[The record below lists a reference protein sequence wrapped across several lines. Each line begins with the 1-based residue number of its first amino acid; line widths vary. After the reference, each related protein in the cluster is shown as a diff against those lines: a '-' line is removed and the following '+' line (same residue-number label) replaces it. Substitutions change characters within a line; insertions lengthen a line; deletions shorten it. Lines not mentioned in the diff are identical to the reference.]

1 MPDCTWVPLLWRL
14 PARHST
20 ENKEGLTTFVHTQ
33 LEWNPDIKGYSQCLE
48 EEDHSFPVEDILEPS
63 CDQKKKSIINFWP
76 FEAGCSLPPFPKLTL
91 LTFGNMCFVW
101 WQNTALESGVLS
113 QSLVWEQSQASRQLL
128 SLQEQ
133 MGWIIFWRAVRS
145 KTEEDAV
152 QLTEV
157 QNC

>member
-1 MPDCTWVPLLWRL
+1 MGAIAVKAASKTFYRKQGGINNFCSHSAGVKSRHKRL
-14 PARHST
+14 QPVFGRGRPFFPCGRHSGAF
-20 ENKEGLTTFVHTQ
+20 K
-33 LEWNPDIKGYSQCLE
+33 WPK
-48 EEDHSFPVEDILEPS
+48 
-63 CDQKKKSIINFWP
+63 KKKSIINSWP
-76 FEAGCSLPPFPKLTL
+76 FESGCSLPPFPKLTL

-113 QSLVWEQSQASRQLL
+113 QSLVWEQSQSSRQLL